1 MGRLDGRGIETNI
14 WIGRNSCPGR
24 KCKGSGVG
32 ISLMRPQDRNLLSK
46 GEGGREEGRA
56 GRALVEA
63 ER

>member
-1 MGRLDGRGIETNI
+1 MEETNIETNI
-14 WIGRNSCPGR
+14 WIGRSSCPGR
-24 KCKGSGVG
+24 KCKGPGVG

-56 GRALVEA
+56 CRALVEA